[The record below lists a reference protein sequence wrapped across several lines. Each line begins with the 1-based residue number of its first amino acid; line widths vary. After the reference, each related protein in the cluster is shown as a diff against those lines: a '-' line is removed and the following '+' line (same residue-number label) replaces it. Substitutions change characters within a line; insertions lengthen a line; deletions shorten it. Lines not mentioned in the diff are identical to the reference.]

1 MHIVHIIHICALL
14 SGWPFVILTTVYCV
28 QASTQSRG
36 RVAPPASATW
46 VTGGWSGGNKSV
58 CLGYVIAYG
67 AAIDVGKVRWRSRT
81 CKRKSQIVSLINRI
95 LTAHAHDSR
104 HEFYITCVYIL
115 AQWYV
120 LISCHTFLKE
130 MDCYGLSLMQAV
142 ISVKMQPLTSNI
154 NFDCNHHIAP
164 FCRLHLMHFAV
175 QLVSYP
181 FFLPFCF

>member
-1 MHIVHIIHICALL
+1 MCTTIWVAVCHSFRPVPSLGAAWHLLPVQRGSRAGGLAAISRFALGML
-14 SGWPFVILTTVYCV
+14 LHT
-28 QASTQSRG
+28 
-36 RVAPPASATW
+36 
-46 VTGGWSGGNKSV
+46 
-58 CLGYVIAYG
+58 

-81 CKRKSQIVSLINRI
+81 CNRGRKSQIVSLINRI

-142 ISVKMQPLTSNI
+142 ISVKMQPLTSDI

-181 FFLPFCF
+181 FLLPFCF